1 MTLTQSSASDLADQ
15 RTRQVLLTQPSV
27 QQLVIDSPPGAGK
40 TGVAERVAVQGAWLQ
55 GEKVMIATQT
65 KAQSLDLVE
74 RLASGWPSRE
84 VYLFAK
90 QGMNIPDEI
99 KAMGNAKVI
108 TSLNSLPNSPHI
120 VVANAAKWSYAK
132 ECHFD
137 LLIVDEAY
145 QLRDSQFIQIAGL
158 ATRHVLV
165 GDPGQIAPVVSAD
178 VSQWRNMPDGPQVPA
193 PQALLARRP
202 DHALRMTLP
211 SSRRL
216 PADTVDYV
224 QPAFYPQ
231 LPFTATSR
239 LGDRLLLPGQG
250 DSHRWDEVIDK
261 AGSGA
266 TLLMAE
272 LPARSTG
279 EFDDQLSAEIA
290 GLALRLLERGT
301 EMLDDGQTIALTPQ
315 QIGVVCAHR
324 SQVYSVQQ
332 RLGKE
337 LEGVYVETA
346 DRYQGLERRVMIAHH
361 PLSGRMTL
369 SDFQLD
375 SGRLCVMTSRHRVC
389 CFLLA
394 RAGLA
399 ERLGALSPSVERVL
413 GLAEDPAHQG
423 RYAHRSLLQK
433 LSEHKRIVPVS
444 LS

>member
-108 TSLNSLPNSPHI
+108 TSLNSLPSSPHI

-145 QLRDSQFIQIAGL
+145 QLRDSQFIQ
-158 ATRHVLV
+158 
-165 GDPGQIAPVVSAD
+165 
-178 VSQWRNMPDGPQVPA
+178 
-193 PQALLARRP
+193 
-202 DHALRMTLP
+202 
-211 SSRRL
+211 
-216 PADTVDYV
+216 
-224 QPAFYPQ
+224 
-231 LPFTATSR
+231 
-239 LGDRLLLPGQG
+239 
-250 DSHRWDEVIDK
+250 
-261 AGSGA
+261 
-266 TLLMAE
+266 
-272 LPARSTG
+272 
-279 EFDDQLSAEIA
+279 IA

-413 GLAEDPAHQG
+413 GLAEDPTHQG